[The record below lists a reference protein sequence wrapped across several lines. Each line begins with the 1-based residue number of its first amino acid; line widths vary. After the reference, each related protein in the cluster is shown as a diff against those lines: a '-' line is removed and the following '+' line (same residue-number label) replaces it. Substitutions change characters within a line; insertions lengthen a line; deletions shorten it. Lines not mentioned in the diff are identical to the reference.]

1 MGGVGS
7 QAKPLSQG
15 CESGWGSG
23 LQVGRDPKTDSF
35 LSPALPQGPVQG
47 ETESREVSLCPPP
60 AIPSYAHPAVQT
72 VSSTGQSSGSKGSL
86 WE

>member
-47 ETESREVSLCPPP
+47 ETESREVSLCPR
-60 AIPSYAHPAVQT
+60 PSNPIICP
-72 VSSTGQSSGSKGSL
+72 SSRPDCELHWTEQ
-86 WE
+86 WQ